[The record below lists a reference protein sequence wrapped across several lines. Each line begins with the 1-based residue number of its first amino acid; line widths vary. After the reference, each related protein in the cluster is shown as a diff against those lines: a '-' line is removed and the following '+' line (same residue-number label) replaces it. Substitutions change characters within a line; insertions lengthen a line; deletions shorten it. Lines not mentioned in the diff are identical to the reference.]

1 MDYFHWGPLG
11 KQNKNKKPSL
21 VLELSHYSR
30 YSVYIYNFIRLK
42 IYVKKTEQMDIHY
55 NFPNREE
62 IEVLKESKL
71 LSQVT
76 WSGSTFHTL
85 AALDEKVFCP

>member
-1 MDYFHWGPLG
+1 MNRKL
-11 KQNKNKKPSL
+11 
-21 VLELSHYSR
+21 
-30 YSVYIYNFIRLK
+30 
-42 IYVKKTEQMDIHY
+42 EQMDLHY

-76 WSGSTFHTL
+76 WSGSTFHAF
-85 AALDEKVFCP
+85 AALNEKVFCPKPVLIMGSVILFLVAPLVL

>member
-1 MDYFHWGPLG
+1 MDL
-11 KQNKNKKPSL
+11 
-21 VLELSHYSR
+21 
-30 YSVYIYNFIRLK
+30 
-42 IYVKKTEQMDIHY
+42 HY

-71 LSQVT
+71 LSQVI

-85 AALDEKVFCP
+85 AALDEKVFCPKPVLLTMGIYTLIYQLYHRYTILNIDY

>member
-1 MDYFHWGPLG
+1 MDL
-11 KQNKNKKPSL
+11 
-21 VLELSHYSR
+21 
-30 YSVYIYNFIRLK
+30 
-42 IYVKKTEQMDIHY
+42 HY

-71 LSQVT
+71 LSQVI

-85 AALDEKVFCP
+85 AALDEKVFCPKPVLTMGSVILFLVTPLVL

>member
-1 MDYFHWGPLG
+1 MDL
-11 KQNKNKKPSL
+11 
-21 VLELSHYSR
+21 
-30 YSVYIYNFIRLK
+30 
-42 IYVKKTEQMDIHY
+42 HY

-71 LSQVT
+71 LSQVI

-85 AALDEKVFCP
+85 AALESILSKACINHGKCDPVFGSSSSSMRVAVFSQHKF

>member
-1 MDYFHWGPLG
+1 MDL
-11 KQNKNKKPSL
+11 
-21 VLELSHYSR
+21 
-30 YSVYIYNFIRLK
+30 
-42 IYVKKTEQMDIHY
+42 HY

-71 LSQVT
+71 LSQVI

-85 AALDEKVFCP
+85 TALDEKVFCPEPVLTLIRLEVWGEGAIRLPLLFFFG

>member
-1 MDYFHWGPLG
+1 MDL
-11 KQNKNKKPSL
+11 
-21 VLELSHYSR
+21 
-30 YSVYIYNFIRLK
+30 
-42 IYVKKTEQMDIHY
+42 HY

-71 LSQVT
+71 LSQVI

-85 AALDEKVFCP
+85 AALDEKVFYPKPVLTMGSVILFLVAPLVL

>member
-1 MDYFHWGPLG
+1 MDL
-11 KQNKNKKPSL
+11 
-21 VLELSHYSR
+21 
-30 YSVYIYNFIRLK
+30 
-42 IYVKKTEQMDIHY
+42 HY

-85 AALDEKVFCP
+85 AALDEKVFCPKPVLTMGSVIPFLVDPLVL

>member
-1 MDYFHWGPLG
+1 MDL
-11 KQNKNKKPSL
+11 
-21 VLELSHYSR
+21 
-30 YSVYIYNFIRLK
+30 
-42 IYVKKTEQMDIHY
+42 HY

-71 LSQVT
+71 LSQVI

-85 AALDEKVFCP
+85 AALDEKVFCPKPVLTMGSVILFFGSSSSSMRVAVFSQHKF

>member
-1 MDYFHWGPLG
+1 MY
-11 KQNKNKKPSL
+11 
-21 VLELSHYSR
+21 R
-30 YSVYIYNFIRLK
+30 
-42 IYVKKTEQMDIHY
+42 KTEQMDLHY

-71 LSQVT
+71 LSQVI

-85 AALDEKVFCP
+85 AVLDVKVFCPKPVLTMGSVILFW

>member
-1 MDYFHWGPLG
+1 MDL
-11 KQNKNKKPSL
+11 
-21 VLELSHYSR
+21 
-30 YSVYIYNFIRLK
+30 
-42 IYVKKTEQMDIHY
+42 HY

-62 IEVLKESKL
+62 IEVLKERKL

-85 AALDEKVFCP
+85 AALDEKVFCPKPVLTGV

>member
-1 MDYFHWGPLG
+1 MDL
-11 KQNKNKKPSL
+11 
-21 VLELSHYSR
+21 
-30 YSVYIYNFIRLK
+30 
-42 IYVKKTEQMDIHY
+42 HY

-71 LSQVT
+71 LSQVI

-85 AALDEKVFCP
+85 AALQPSA

>member
-1 MDYFHWGPLG
+1 MDL
-11 KQNKNKKPSL
+11 
-21 VLELSHYSR
+21 
-30 YSVYIYNFIRLK
+30 
-42 IYVKKTEQMDIHY
+42 HY

-71 LSQVT
+71 LSQVI

-85 AALDEKVFCP
+85 AALDEKVFCPKPVLTMGSVIKPWEV